1 MLLWLFNT
9 MTGET
14 NERASV
20 LLNLVDGTPLKDR
33 TQFNVIEMFHRK
45 EFCHHCVNNT
55 K

>member
-9 MTGET
+9 MKGGT
-14 NERASV
+14 NEGASV

-33 TQFNVIEMFHRK
+33 TQFNVREIFRSK